1 MENKYLFIKNTQ
13 STLDLAEFT
22 EFTDIHIWN
31 YVEIINY
38 STTQNIHVY
47 AKDMNELQKI
57 LNDGFIPHICFIGD
71 SIFSS
76 FYDDSLLY
84 NDIERFWFPSLK
96 NISND
101 TLNFLSLKN
110 IEHTPI
116 AISFNEHIQ
125 IDINYEQFLPFI
137 ENINQSYINPLFKKD
152 LELQNNE
159 IFSDN
164 NIAIINNEKYYVVLG
179 LFGDYFSKEKLTNL
193 QLFSGIMRDKNCV
206 KCEFADLCK
215 NRGLGFIKHHNKIQ
229 SCIGIKL
236 FQQN

>member
-1 MENKYLFIKNTQ
+1 M
-13 STLDLAEFT
+13 
-22 EFTDIHIWN
+22 
-31 YVEIINY
+31 II
-38 STTQNIHVY
+38 
-47 AKDMNELQKI
+47 
-57 LNDGFIPHICFIGD
+57 
-71 SIFSS
+71 
-76 FYDDSLLY
+76 DDSLLY

-164 NIAIINNEKYYVVLG
+164 NIAIINNEKY
-179 LFGDYFSKEKLTNL
+179 
-193 QLFSGIMRDKNCV
+193 
-206 KCEFADLCK
+206 
-215 NRGLGFIKHHNKIQ
+215 
-229 SCIGIKL
+229 
-236 FQQN
+236 